1 MLTLSLLRH
10 AKAGSDKPG
19 VRDIDRPLAPRG
31 RRAAPLMGRFVTEH
45 HLVPDLVLC
54 STAKRARQTLD
65 LVLAELASKP
75 EVAIEEGLYLA
86 EPEAILEVLRAASG
100 PAKRVMIVGH
110 NPGLQELA
118 MLLAGAGR
126 ASDLAQ
132 IATKFPTTGLAV
144 LNFAVRDWQSVRPG
158 SGILRLYMSPRRLP

>member
-31 RRAAPLMGRFVTEH
+31 RHAAPRMGRFITEH
-45 HLVPDLVLC
+45 HLIPDLVLC

-65 LVLAELASKP
+65 LVLSELASEP
-75 EVAIEEGLYLA
+75 EVVIEEALYLA
-86 EPEAILEVLRAASG
+86 EPEAILEVLHTASG
-100 PAKRVMIVGH
+100 PSKRVMIIGH

-118 MLLAGAGR
+118 LLLVGAGR
-126 ASDLAQ
+126 KTDLAQ
-132 IATKFPTTGLAV
+132 ISMKFPTTGLAV
-144 LNFAVRDWQSVRPG
+144 LNFTARDWQGVRPG